1 MAKMVSLTDEL
12 GIVLD
17 QIRDKYR
24 NPVNNKPASYS
35 YAIAM
40 TLKKNKRLMR
50 KLKELKEEKHDVQ

>member
-1 MAKMVSLTDEL
+1 MTKMVSLTDEL

-24 NPVNNKPASYS
+24 NPVNSKPASYS

-40 TLKKNKRLMR
+40 TLKKNKRLLR
-50 KLKELKEEKHDVQ
+50 KLKELKEET